1 MDNAFVSREENTA
14 CTEASYSYTTSFIA
28 VGDWG
33 YNEWCHGNVRPG
45 CQMVVAEAMKDFMES
60 EGDRIKCIVNV
71 GDSFYCDG
79 VGGNDDYRWAQ
90 FWTDFYGDEDA
101 SRQVRNAA
109 SNSLRATRYKDVLV
123 DSEQVWMSAVAQQHV
138 PIAIEA

>member
-1 MDNAFVSREENTA
+1 MDNAFSFAKTNSIR
-14 CTEASYSYTTSFIA
+14 TEGSYSYTASFIA

-45 CQMVVAEAMKDFMES
+45 CQRVVAEAMKDFMES
-60 EGDRIKCIVNV
+60 EGDRIKFIVNV

-90 FWTDFYGDEDA
+90 FWTDFYDDEDA
-101 SRQVRNAA
+101 SRHLVKFPWYEAQRRTR
-109 SNSLRATRYKDVLV
+109 SGKCHEIQRRAC
-123 DSEQVWMSAVAQQHV
+123 
-138 PIAIEA
+138 